1 MTTPDINQ
9 TLIINNMLTP
19 HVYGDSLFF
28 YVYIQLST
36 YLLIILLTVTLTYLI
51 ISVISG
57 FNVRET
63 RAGFLQL

>member
-1 MTTPDINQ
+1 
-9 TLIINNMLTP
+9 MLTH